1 MSILF
6 IGDKSNSSELAAKIL
21 QQNFSEVLAIFYD
34 HGETFPKEVY
44 EWKGD
49 WILSYKSDLIL
60 SEDTLN
66 KAHKGAINIHP
77 APPKYRGIGG
87 YQHAINNK
95 DKKYGVTS
103 HFMDTKID
111 HGKIILVKYFPIHDI
126 RDPKLL
132 KEVTAQY
139 CIGVL
144 QEVIGYILDGQPLPI
159 SKEKWRKKL
168 YTYKELKEKVTN

>member
-6 IGDKSNSSELAAKIL
+6 IGDKSSSSKLAAQIL
-21 QQNFSEVLAIFYD
+21 QQNFSEVITIFYD
-34 HGETFPKEVY
+34 HGETFPEEVN
-44 EWKGD
+44 EWEGE
-49 WILSYKSDLIL
+49 WIVSYKSDLIL
-60 SEDTLN
+60 SGNTLS
-66 KAHKGAINIHP
+66 KANKGAINIHP

-87 YQHAINNK
+87 YKYAIKNR

-111 HGKIILVKYFPIHDI
+111 HGKIILVKYFPIHNIQDS
-126 RDPKLL
+126 KLL

-144 QEVIGYILDGQPLPI
+144 QEIIGYMREHRSFPS
-159 SKEKWRKKL
+159 SKKKWSKKL
-168 YTYKELKEKVTN
+168 FTYKDIGEK

>member
-21 QQNFSEVLAIFYD
+21 QQNFPEVFTIFYD
-34 HGETFPKEVY
+34 HGETFPEEVNKWEG
-44 EWKGD
+44 EW
-49 WILSYKSDLIL
+49 IVSYKSDLIL
-60 SEDTLN
+60 SENTLS

-87 YQHAINNK
+87 YKYAIKNR

-111 HGKIILVKYFPIHDI
+111 HGQIILVKYFPIHNMQ
-126 RDPKLL
+126 DPKLL

-144 QEVIGYILDGQPLPI
+144 QEIIGYMHHQKFPS
-159 SKEKWRKKL
+159 SKKKWSKKL
-168 YTYKELKEKVTN
+168 FTHKDLGEK